1 MHRVAAFF
9 FISSR
14 MSVLKDN
21 MRCVMLFPIL
31 FFAVLVSVSACTVVE
46 DDEVIDA
53 VVTEHTEY
61 DEP

>member
-1 MHRVAAFF
+1 
-9 FISSR
+9 
-14 MSVLKDN
+14 
-21 MRCVMLFPIL
+21 MLFPIL